1 MEIKRLPTLWPRE
14 HGATAQLGIALG
26 AGLLLNWPTP
36 RALAQVLL
44 SISLFAAT
52 EPLLLLLGK
61 RGEEARRLAAPFA
74 VRRLFSLGLAIAASG
89 MVAWQR
95 PLTGDLFTLIPAG
108 LLGLFMLGL
117 FLQGQAHTATGELT
131 AALALAAAALPVAT
145 LGGAPRDLA
154 LSLTQLLAASFVLG
168 TVAVRGHLESL
179 KQQRPRLR
187 WLGVGLGLGLLG
199 ATLLA
204 SLRGHWTWIAGLS
217 PLPMVALNLGMALRP
232 PSPGPLRILGWRLT
246 FAALASALLAWFGLR

>member
-1 MEIKRLPTLWPRE
+1 METKRLPTLWPRE

-44 SISLFAAT
+44 SLSLFAAT

-61 RGEEARRLAAPFA
+61 RGEEARKAAAPFA
-74 VRRLFSLGLAIAASG
+74 VRRLFSLGLAFAASG

-95 PLTGDLFTLIPAG
+95 PLPGDLSTLIPGA
-108 LLGLFMLGL
+108 LLGLFLFGL
-117 FLQGQAHTATGELT
+117 FLQGEAHTATGELT

-154 LSLTQLLAASFVLG
+154 LNLTQLLAGFFVLG
-168 TVAVRGHLESL
+168 TLAVRGHLDAL
-179 KQQRPRLR
+179 TRKRTLLR
-187 WLGVGLGLGLLG
+187 WIGVVLALGLLG
-199 ATLLA
+199 STLFWA
-204 SLRGHWTWIAGLS
+204 ARGHWTWITGLS
-217 PLPMVALNLGMALRP
+217 PLPMVTLNLGLALRP
-232 PSPGPLRILGWRLT
+232 PAPGPLRILGWRLT
-246 FAALASALLAWFGLR
+246 FAALASALLALLGLR